1 MFSAEEFAILCSDEV
16 TAAIRENIDRK
27 PTDIALDRR
36 ITHASIVAT
45 QVKNLQKA
53 RTKLPSYFA
62 AQAIVPTLAYEQS
75 SSEECAARKHLSG
88 ESVLDL
94 TCGLGVDALALS
106 KRFKRVVTIERNE
119 MVAAVAKEN
128 FRRLGAEN
136 IEVVCSSAEEY
147 IANCAEHFDWCF
159 SDPDRRGAKGE
170 KLVRLEDCS
179 PNVVALMP
187 TLKRLA
193 DNVCI
198 KCSPL
203 FDVDEAF
210 RLFGNCEVECV
221 SLGGEAKEVNIY
233 INGSTPQITA
243 VAIGIGEVSCSVEE
257 RNSTTWSAQPS
268 DFAHY
273 RYLTLPDAALQHARM
288 VAVAFKGRCDVW
300 SNNGVALSEEKP
312 EGVLGR
318 TFEVEAIYEIDSA
331 FKRMMRGR
339 RAEIYRRDF
348 PMANAEICK
357 RFRCSEGG
365 SERWCFTRIE
375 TKHLAIQL
383 KTENGTDARS
393 KSRGCL
399 HTMPCKKEEKPAKQD

>member
-1 MFSAEEFAILCSDEV
+1 MFTAEEFSILCSEECYEAV
-16 TAAIRENIDRK
+16 KANIDRK

-36 ITHASIVAT
+36 VPHASVVAT

-75 SSEECAARKHLSG
+75 SSEECAMRKQLEG

-94 TCGLGVDALALS
+94 TCGLGVDSLALS

-119 MVAAVAKEN
+119 MVAAVAREN

-147 IANCAEHFDWCF
+147 LADCTEHFDWCF

-187 TLKRLA
+187 TLKRIA
-193 DNVCI
+193 DKICI

-210 RLFGNCEVECV
+210 RLFGNCAVETV

-233 INGSTPQITA
+233 IDGSAPRLTA
-243 VAIGIGEVSCSVEE
+243 VAAGVGEFSASVEE
-257 RNSTTWSAQPS
+257 RNSAKWSAQPS
-268 DFAHY
+268 DLAQY
-273 RYLTLPDAALQHARM
+273 RYITLPDVALQHSRM
-288 VAVAFKGRCDVW
+288 VAVAFEGKCDVW
-300 SNNGVALSEEKP
+300 SNNGVALSVEKA
-312 EGVLGR
+312 ECVLGR
-318 TFEVEAIYEIDSA
+318 TFEVEAIYNIDSS
-331 FKRMMRGR
+331 FKRVIKGAK
-339 RAEIYRRDF
+339 AEIYRRDF
-348 PMANAEICK
+348 PMSNSDICK
-357 RFRCSEGG
+357 KYKCSEGG
-365 SERWCFTRIE
+365 KERWCFTRIGE
-375 TKHLAIQL
+375 NFIAIKMNIL
-383 KTENGTDARS
+383 
-393 KSRGCL
+393 
-399 HTMPCKKEEKPAKQD
+399 